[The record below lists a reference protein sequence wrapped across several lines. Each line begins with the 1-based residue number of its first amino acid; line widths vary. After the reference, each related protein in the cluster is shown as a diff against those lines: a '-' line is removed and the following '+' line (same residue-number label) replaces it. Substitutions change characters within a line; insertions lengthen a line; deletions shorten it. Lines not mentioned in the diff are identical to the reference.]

1 MPWRGVLTRSTQL
14 RSSLVQVG
22 LLLAA
27 ALTYLWFPDDAVWS
41 AIKTRPNR
49 RLLEHLC
56 FGMAAL
62 LIGLSLAIPQLRS
75 LRSGARGT
83 SPTLADVRTSR
94 LLNALGIAT
103 LFPLPG
109 SLLLLAGE
117 IMLAFHT
124 HPGSIAVGVPPRTAL
139 PPRLLNR
146 ETGRLCGFVSM
157 IAFAVTLNDRTAE
170 ILFGLTALLSLLHTL
185 GLAAELSAS

>member
-14 RSSLVQVG
+14 RSSLVQLG

-27 ALTYLWFPDDAVWS
+27 ALTYLWSPDDAVWS

-49 RLLEHLC
+49 RPLEHLC
-56 FGMAAL
+56 FGIAAL

-75 LRSGARGT
+75 LRSGTRST
-83 SPTLADVRTSR
+83 SPAFADTRTSR

-117 IMLAFHT
+117 IILALRT
-124 HPGSIAVGVPPRTAL
+124 HPGSIANVAPLRTSL
-139 PPRLLNR
+139 RPRLLNVQ
-146 ETGRLCGFVSM
+146 TVRLCGFVSM

-185 GLAAELSAS
+185 SLAAELSAS